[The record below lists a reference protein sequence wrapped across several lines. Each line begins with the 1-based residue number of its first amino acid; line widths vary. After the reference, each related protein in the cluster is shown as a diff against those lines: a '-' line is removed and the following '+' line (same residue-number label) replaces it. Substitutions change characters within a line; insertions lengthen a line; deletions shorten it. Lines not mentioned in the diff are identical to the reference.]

1 MRVYICP
8 EHPEKTY
15 TSWRKF
21 RGHWSTQHRGEECPP
36 REEFLR
42 EMEREEV
49 LGKKKEHKEELK
61 EGATQREEV
70 AGAIAAGEFI
80 LPEDPIP
87 RLAKI
92 LEVHG
97 VPGDLTTQILGV
109 FQLHPGYRENPVN
122 LHYLLTAK
130 LPRKL
135 HSSIPMMISA
145 FTTQEGGYPEGIPM
159 MGGQSGMGMGPMPP
173 FMYGGG
179 MSPYYSPTVEYQ
191 PYFRPPI
198 SGREEGREGERRE
211 RVKEANPVQDA
222 VALLGTLMDLQGKL
236 SPGEKEGGPS
246 VQEIFEGFRATIEEV
261 TKDSKDQQDKLITQM
276 GGIQEANKA
285 TLEGIQGQLHQAEK
299 DRLQDKIDTLV
310 EAKDEERS
318 EGLGTLLKEAGEGI
332 GSQLEGV
339 RGTLEKGMDKATSLV
354 EKAVAVEGV
363 AVPPTGEGAAKT
375 PQGRT
380 PGAAKDLLEAEAK
393 IEELATKLAG
403 GKK

>member
-61 EGATQREEV
+61 EEAAQREEV
-70 AGAIAAGEFI
+70 AGAITAGEFI

-179 MSPYYSPTVEYQ
+179 MSPYYPPTVGY
-191 PYFRPPI
+191 
-198 SGREEGREGERRE
+198 
-211 RVKEANPVQDA
+211 
-222 VALLGTLMDLQGKL
+222 
-236 SPGEKEGGPS
+236 
-246 VQEIFEGFRATIEEV
+246 
-261 TKDSKDQQDKLITQM
+261 
-276 GGIQEANKA
+276 
-285 TLEGIQGQLHQAEK
+285 
-299 DRLQDKIDTLV
+299 
-310 EAKDEERS
+310 
-318 EGLGTLLKEAGEGI
+318 
-332 GSQLEGV
+332 
-339 RGTLEKGMDKATSLV
+339 
-354 EKAVAVEGV
+354 
-363 AVPPTGEGAAKT
+363 
-375 PQGRT
+375 
-380 PGAAKDLLEAEAK
+380 
-393 IEELATKLAG
+393 
-403 GKK
+403 

>member
-8 EHPEKTY
+8 EHPEKPY

-36 REEFLR
+36 REEFLQ

-49 LGKKKEHKEELK
+49 LGKKKEHKEDLK
-61 EGATQREEV
+61 EGAVKREE
-70 AGAIAAGEFI
+70 AAEAIATGEFI

-159 MGGQSGMGMGPMPP
+159 MGGQSGMGMGPTPP

-179 MSPYYSPTVEYQ
+179 MSPYYPPTLGYQ
-191 PYFRPPI
+191 PIYRQPI
-198 SGREEGREGERRE
+198 GGHEGTEGEEKRGRA
-211 RVKEANPVQDA
+211 KEPNPVQDA
-222 VALLGTLMDLQGKL
+222 VALLGTIIDLKDKLMP
-236 SPGEKEGGPS
+236 SPTEGTPS

-261 TKDSKDQQDKLITQM
+261 TKDSKDQQDKLLVQM
-276 GGIQEANKA
+276 GGVQEANKT

-299 DRLQDKIDTLV
+299 DRLQDRIDTLV

-318 EGLGTLLKEAGEGI
+318 EGLGTLLKEAGEGV
-332 GSQLEGV
+332 GAQLEGV
-339 RGTLEKGMDKATSLV
+339 RGTLDKGMDKVTDLV
-354 EKAVAVEGV
+354 GKAVAVEGV
-363 AVPPTGEGAAKT
+363 TVPTTKEGITTA
-375 PQGRT
+375 PGSRT

-393 IEELATKLAG
+393 VEELAIKLAG